1 MKIAIHHREG
11 SFSDRWIEYCKQ
23 NNINFVLVDA
33 YRSDIIQQLEGCDAF
48 LWHYT
53 HYDVEDVLL
62 GGNLFS
68 ALEYMNIK
76 IFPNHYT
83 AWHYDNKL
91 AQKYLF
97 EANKLPM
104 VKTYVFFHKDKAL
117 EWVKTTSFPK
127 VFKLTRGAGSANVKL
142 VRSESQARRFVHK
155 AFGKGFS
162 QFDSW
167 GYVKDKF
174 NKYKEGKV
182 PFLDIPKSLGRLL
195 ISTEFAKKFHKEK
208 DYVYFQDFI
217 PNNDFDIRIVVIG
230 DKAFGIKRMVR
241 KNDFRASGGGSLHY
255 EKENFDEKTLR
266 LAFKAIDALKS
277 QCAAFDFVYDQNLK
291 PLIVEISFAFAY
303 KAYDKC
309 VGYWDKQLNWYP
321 GNFNPQYWIIEN
333 LINSIND

>member
-1 MKIAIHHREG
+1 MKVAIHHREG
-11 SFSDRWIEYCKQ
+11 SFSDRWLDYCNQ
-23 NNINFVLVDA
+23 NNIDLVLVDA
-33 YRSDIIQQLEGCDAF
+33 FESSIIQQLEGCDAF

-62 GGNLFS
+62 GGNLFA
-68 ALEYMNIK
+68 ALENTNIK
-76 IFPNHYT
+76 TFPNHHT
-83 AWHYDNKL
+83 AWHYDNKV

-97 EANKLPM
+97 EANKLPF
-104 VKTYVFFHKDKAL
+104 VNTYVFYHKKKAL
-117 EWVKTTSFPK
+117 EWIRNTSFPK
-127 VFKLTRGAGSANVKL
+127 VFKLARGAGSANVKL
-142 VRSESQARRFVHK
+142 VHSKIDAERLVNK

-167 GYVKDKF
+167 GYVKDKYK
-174 NKYKEGKV
+174 KYKESKV
-182 PFLDIPKSLGRLL
+182 PFKDVLKSIVRFL

-266 LAFKAIDALKS
+266 LAFKAAETIKS
-277 QCAAFDFVYDQNLK
+277 QCAAFDFVYDQNQN
-291 PLIVEISFAFAY
+291 PLIVEVSFGFAY
-303 KAYDKC
+303 KAYDAC
-309 VGYWDKQLNWYP
+309 VGYWDKQLNWHP
-321 GNFNPQYWIIEN
+321 RKFNPQYWIIEN
-333 LINSIND
+333 LINSIDD